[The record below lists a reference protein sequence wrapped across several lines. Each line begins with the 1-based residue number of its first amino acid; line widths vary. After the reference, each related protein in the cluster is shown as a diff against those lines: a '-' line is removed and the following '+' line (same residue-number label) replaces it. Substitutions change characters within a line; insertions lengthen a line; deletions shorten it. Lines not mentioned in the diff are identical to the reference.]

1 VDADPGVG
9 QATAFGVTAGDTANG
24 SFTIDGTGIPVGFHT
39 LAIRF
44 RDAAG
49 RWGHAASRLFYV
61 YGGSGGSSTP
71 APPITAA
78 EYFFDTD
85 PGIGNGT
92 ALPTG
97 APQDSV
103 SLNTVIDASALAVGT
118 HVLCIRFRDQEG
130 RWGHAS
136 AEAFV
141 VLEPGALQNDECL
154 AATALVLQPYGACP
168 ANGTAGSTEEATW
181 SGTTGCW
188 GQYNDVWY
196 KVNSGNSP
204 EITLDLTPVTAADL
218 RVEVMDA
225 CNGTVIQC
233 LSYYPYTFSTTLNT
247 TYWLRVYGAG
257 ADGSFGICASAAAED
272 CLGEVGGTHVVGTSC
287 DDGQGSTINDQY
299 QPNCECHGWD
309 CAGML
314 GGAAGPGT
322 PCDYYTVGDGV
333 YDANCYCIYPVDCQG
348 EAGGSALPGSAC
360 DDGLASTTGDAW
372 TVDCTCTG
380 YDCLGIAGGGT
391 GPGSPCNY
399 YTVGDGVYDAN
410 CSCT

>member
-1 VDADPGVG
+1 MRTILSWLTACLFCMQVQAQQITAAEYFLDADPGVGQATALSVTAGNTVNSSFTIDGTGIPVGFHTLAIRFRDAAGRWGHAASRLFYVYGGSGGSGGSGTPAPPIMAGEYFVDADPGVG

-49 RWGHAASRLFYV
+49 RWGHAVSRLFYV

-92 ALPTG
+92 SLPTG

-204 EITLDLTPVTAADL
+204 EIT
-218 RVEVMDA
+218 
-225 CNGTVIQC
+225 
-233 LSYYPYTFSTTLNT
+233 
-247 TYWLRVYGAG
+247 
-257 ADGSFGICASAAAED
+257 
-272 CLGEVGGTHVVGTSC
+272 
-287 DDGQGSTINDQY
+287 
-299 QPNCECHGWD
+299 
-309 CAGML
+309 
-314 GGAAGPGT
+314 
-322 PCDYYTVGDGV
+322 
-333 YDANCYCIYPVDCQG
+333 
-348 EAGGSALPGSAC
+348 
-360 DDGLASTTGDAW
+360 
-372 TVDCTCTG
+372 
-380 YDCLGIAGGGT
+380 
-391 GPGSPCNY
+391 
-399 YTVGDGVYDAN
+399 
-410 CSCT
+410 